1 MEPPI
6 HDTLL
11 LYTNALKY
19 TAPEIVL
26 VVGIMLA
33 ALWNLFAPKSRA
45 AVPILTIIAMVVSSF
60 LLAQQFNIPERV
72 LLFPPGLFTV
82 DKLTVAFGLIANVI
96 GIICVC
102 MTMSY
107 DYRFAN
113 NRGEY
118 YAILL
123 AAVLAVCF
131 LAGTTDLIML
141 FVGLETLTICC
152 VLMSGFAKRDRKSN
166 EASLKYLL
174 STAATTATFLY
185 GLSFLYGMTASTN
198 YYEIAPKM
206 AIFAQSP
213 SLVLI
218 FLMVLLISVI
228 GFKLSMVPFHM
239 WTPDVYEGAP
249 TPVAAFLSVGSK
261 LGGFVVAIRLLT
273 VVFASAAQDWGPVLG
288 ALAILSMI
296 MGNLI
301 ALAQTS
307 LKRMLAYSSIAHVG
321 YILIG
326 IVANTPESLSAL
338 VFYVMVYGFMNLG
351 AFCGAILFENEAGT
365 DNIEEM
371 AGLVR
376 KRPWLAAGLGVCL
389 LNLAGLPVPPAG
401 FLAKVFIF
409 WSGFQ
414 MFNALGYWM
423 IGAALLTSIPAVFYY
438 TRVAIMMF
446 VKEPSPTVAALP
458 VAGARRATM
467 YGQGGTRF
475 ALALSI
481 AGIIASTVLVS
492 PMMQFSSLSIG
503 NITRAASIS
512 LMPGSETR

>member
-1 MEPPI
+1 MNE
-6 HDTLL
+6 TLQI
-11 LYTNALKY
+11 YTNALRY
-19 TAPEIVL
+19 MAPEIV
-26 VVGIMLA
+26 VVIGIMLT
-33 ALWNLFAPKSRA
+33 ALWNLFSPRARA
-45 AVPILTIIAMVVSSF
+45 AAPILSIITLAVSSF
-60 LLAQQFNIPERV
+60 LMYQQFGIPDKV
-72 LLFPPGLFTV
+72 LLFPPGLFTI
-82 DKLTVAFGLIANVI
+82 DKLTLAFGLIANVI
-96 GIICVC
+96 GIIVVC

-107 DYRFAN
+107 DYRFGTN
-113 NRGEY
+113 KGEY
-118 YAILL
+118 YSVLL
-123 AAVLAVCF
+123 TAVLAVQ
-131 LAGTTDLIML
+131 LLGGTTDLIML

-152 VLMSGFAKRDRKSN
+152 VLLSGFSKRDRKSN

-185 GLSFLYGMTASTN
+185 GLSFLYGLTASTN
-198 YYEIAPKM
+198 YYELAPKWAM
-206 AIFAQSP
+206 FAQSP

-273 VVFASAAQDWGPVLG
+273 VVFGASAADWGPILG

-296 MGNLI
+296 MGNLV
-301 ALAQTS
+301 ALAQNS
-307 LKRMLAYSSIAHVG
+307 FKRMLAYSSIAHVG
-321 YILIG
+321 YLLIG

-351 AFCGAILFENEAGT
+351 AFCGGILFENETGT
-365 DNIEEM
+365 DNIEDM

-376 KRPWLAAGLGVCL
+376 KRPWLAAGVAVCL

-414 MFNALGYWM
+414 MYNALGYWM
-423 IGAALLTSIPAVFYY
+423 VGAALLTSIPAVYYY

-458 VAGARRATM
+458 AAGAPRTAM
-467 YGQGGTRF
+467 YSQRGT
-475 ALALSI
+475 ALAMVLSI
-481 AGIIASTVLVS
+481 AGIVAATIWVNPLMT
-492 PMMQFSSLSIG
+492 FSSTSVK
-503 NITRAASIS
+503 NITRAGTIGV
-512 LMPGSETR
+512 MPGAETR

>member
-1 MEPPI
+1 ME
-6 HDTLL
+6 DTLQI
-11 LYTNALKY
+11 YNNALRY
-19 TAPEIVL
+19 MAPEIVL
-26 VVGIMLA
+26 VIGIVFA
-33 ALWNLFAPKSRA
+33 ALWNLFAPRSRGA
-45 AVPILTIIAMVVSSF
+45 TPILSIIALVLSSF
-60 LLAQQFNIPERV
+60 FLWQQFGLQDRV

-82 DKLTVAFGLIANVI
+82 DKLTVAFGLISNVI
-96 GIICVC
+96 GIIVVF

-107 DYRFAN
+107 DYRFGSN
-113 NRGEY
+113 KGEY

-123 AAVLAVCF
+123 AAVLAVQM

-152 VLMSGFAKRDRKSN
+152 VLLSGFAKRDRKSN

-206 AIFAQSP
+206 AMFSQSP

-218 FLMVLLISVI
+218 FLTVLLISVI

-249 TPVAAFLSVGSK
+249 TPVAAFLSIGSK
-261 LGGFVVAIRLLT
+261 LGGFIVAIRLLT
-273 VVFASAAQDWGPVLG
+273 VVFHSSANDWGPVLG

-301 ALAQTS
+301 ALSQTS

-326 IVANTPESLSAL
+326 IVANTPDSLTAL

-365 DNIEEM
+365 DNIQEM

-376 KRPWLAAGLGVCL
+376 KRPWLAAGLAVCL

-423 IGAALLTSIPAVFYY
+423 VGAALLTSIPAVFYY
-438 TRVAIMMF
+438 TRVVIMMA

-458 VAGARRATM
+458 LVGRSTM
-467 YGQGGTRF
+467 YTQRGTTI
-475 ALALSI
+475 AMVLSI
-481 AGIIASTVLVS
+481 LGIFASTVLVNQ
-492 PMMQFSSLSIG
+492 MMTFSSTSVK
-503 NITRAASIS
+503 NITRGDSIGV
-512 LMPGSETR
+512 MPGAETR